1 MYFVTVKT
9 NKKYNYLCNI
19 KLIYIIFVRKYQH
32 IDNFNAITMGN
43 TNMNWIEMSDS
54 AIVNKIGIFVKN
66 ERLNRNKTQAQLA
79 YEAGINRWT
88 ISQIENGEAI
98 TLASLIQIL
107 RALGSLQLL
116 DIFSIKNE
124 ISPIELAKQD
134 QQKRKRARNSD
145 TDHTKQSDW

>member
-1 MYFVTVKT
+1 MFT
-9 NKKYNYLCNI
+9 
-19 KLIYIIFVRKYQH
+19 IFVRKYQH
-32 IDNFNAITMGN
+32 IDNFNEVTMGN
-43 TNMNWIEMSDS
+43 TNMNWIEMSDA
-54 AIVNKIGIFVKN
+54 AIVNKIGVFLKN
-66 ERLNRNKTQAQLA
+66 ERLNKNKTQAQLA
-79 YEAGINRWT
+79 NEAGINRWT

-116 DIFSIKNE
+116 EIFSIKNE